1 MRNLLLSAFAVGICA
16 FARLGPAGGQDG
28 DEHLPPVKA
37 EDRKLSFRALTD
49 EQFAENAALINLME
63 INLGNYAVLK
73 ARRADIQQ
81 FANQLKKE
89 HTEANNLLEMI
100 AAKRRLTLPTKLDA
114 KHQAKIDK
122 LIVLSADEFD
132 RAYVKEMVDGHRLAT
147 ALFEH
152 ESQHGQVAELKA
164 YAAETLPTVRRHY
177 QRATQLWNDYFVSLR

>member
-1 MRNLLLSAFAVGICA
+1 MRNLLLSAIAGGICA
-16 FARLGPAGGQDG
+16 LAQLPLSRGQDSDG
-28 DEHLPPVKA
+28 PRPPIKA
-37 EDRKLSFRALTD
+37 EDRKFDFRALTD

-63 INLGNYAVLK
+63 INLGNYAALK

-114 KHQAKIDK
+114 KLQAKIDK
-122 LIVLSADEFD
+122 LIVLPADEFD
-132 RAYVKEMVDGHRLAT
+132 RAYVKEMVDGHRMAT
-147 ALFEH
+147 ALYEH
-152 ESQHGQVAELKA
+152 ESQHGKVAELKA

-177 QRATQLWNDYFVSLR
+177 QKATQLWNDYFVSLR

>member
-1 MRNLLLSAFAVGICA
+1 MRNLLLSTFAVGICA
-16 FARLGPAGGQDG
+16 IAPFTASRGQDSDG
-28 DEHLPPVKA
+28 PRPPIKA
-37 EDRKLSFRALTD
+37 EDRKTDFRGLTD

-63 INLGNYAVLK
+63 MHLGNYAALK

-81 FANQLKKE
+81 FANQLNKE

-122 LIVLSADEFD
+122 LIVLPADEFD
-132 RAYVKEMVDGHRLAT
+132 RAYVKEMVDGHRMAT
-147 ALFEH
+147 ALYEH
-152 ESQHGQVAELKA
+152 ESHNGKVAELKA

>member
-1 MRNLLLSAFAVGICA
+1 MRNLLLSAFAVGVCS
-16 FARLGPAGGQDG
+16 FALSVAGRGQDTDG
-28 DEHLPPVKA
+28 PRPPIKA
-37 EDRKLSFRALTD
+37 EDRKLDFRALTD
-49 EQFAENAALINLME
+49 EQFAENATLIHLME

-81 FANQLKKE
+81 FANLLKKE

-100 AAKRRLTLPTKLDA
+100 AAKRRLTLPTKLDG
-114 KHQAKIDK
+114 KHQAKLDK
-122 LIVLSADEFD
+122 LILLSADEFD

-152 ESQHGQVAELKA
+152 ESQQGQVAELKA
-164 YAAETLPTVRRHY
+164 YAAETLPTIRRHY

>member
-1 MRNLLLSAFAVGICA
+1 MRNVLLSAFAVGVYA
-16 FARLGPAGGQDG
+16 LAPMAPSRAQDSDGPR
-28 DEHLPPVKA
+28 PPIKA
-37 EDRKLSFRALTD
+37 EDRKFDFRALTD

-63 INLGNYAVLK
+63 INLGNYAILK

-89 HTEANNLLEMI
+89 HTEAHNLLEMI
-100 AAKRRLTLPTKLDA
+100 AAKRRLTLPNKLDG

-122 LIVLSADEFD
+122 LIVLTADEFD
-132 RAYVKEMVDGHRLAT
+132 RAYVKEMVDGHRMAT

-164 YAAETLPTVRRHY
+164 YAAETLPTIRRHH

>member
-1 MRNLLLSAFAVGICA
+1 MRNLLLSSFAVSICA
-16 FARLGPAGGQDG
+16 FAPLARSQGQDSDG
-28 DEHLPPVKA
+28 PRPPIKA
-37 EDRKLSFRALTD
+37 EDRKLHFRALTD

-63 INLGNYAVLK
+63 INLGNYAALK
-73 ARRADIQQ
+73 ARRADIQL

-89 HTEANNLLEMI
+89 HIEANNLLEMI

-132 RAYVKEMVDGHRLAT
+132 RAYVKEMVDGHRIAT
-147 ALFEH
+147 ALYEH
-152 ESQHGQVAELKA
+152 QSQHGQVAELKA
-164 YAAETLPTVRRHY
+164 YAAETLPTLRRHY

>member
-1 MRNLLLSAFAVGICA
+1 MRNLLLSAFAGGICA
-16 FARLGPAGGQDG
+16 LAPLAPSRGQDSDG
-28 DEHLPPVKA
+28 RRPPIKA
-37 EDRKLSFRALTD
+37 EERKFDFRGLTD

-63 INLGNYAVLK
+63 INLGNYAVLN

-122 LIVLSADEFD
+122 LIVLPPDEFD
-132 RAYVKEMVDGHRLAT
+132 RAYVKEMVDGHRMAT
-147 ALFEH
+147 ALYEH
-152 ESQHGQVAELKA
+152 ESQNGRVAELKA